1 MKIGILTYHTPYNF
15 GANLQAFASSQY
27 LLSLGYEVK
36 IIHYKPEEGIDVYK
50 QIVPKEQWCGHDNF
64 INTRLPLTTL
74 ATNEEALVNIVVK
87 EKFDGIIVGAD
98 AVWCYSPKRTKIPVY
113 FMDWLF
119 QSDKICNIA
128 VASMSVAHMGKGFLH
143 LDNNKREQVCNA
155 IDKFTYITVRD
166 KWTQRVVNKH
176 LFKGDKRV
184 VHLNPDPVF
193 NIDQFIL
200 DAWDSKGLVKED
212 DKFILLTLPKNS
224 YRLKHWLSTF
234 KKYVNNKG
242 FLVGE
247 LPLPNGVS
255 GLDFDFSV
263 PYPIDPIQWYL
274 WLKNANG
281 FAGLRFHAVV
291 SCITA
296 GTPFFS
302 VDSYGNSSLC
312 VRVLNKLGFYRLGG
326 AFDHN
331 SKIYNL
337 LKGTSFQKNRI
348 HGNIG
353 NISPRKI
360 FDLLMQCNQTELLLQ
375 KEKFVNLFEINLKSI
390 LSEFKKHTP

>member
-1 MKIGILTYHTPYNF
+1 MGHKIKT
-15 GANLQAFASSQY
+15 
-27 LLSLGYEVK
+27 
-36 IIHYKPEEGIDVYK
+36 IHYRPVENIDIYK
-50 QIVPKEQWCGHDNF
+50 KIVPKEQWCGHDNF
-64 INTRLPLTTL
+64 INYRLPLTTF
-74 ATNEEALVNIVVK
+74 ATNEEDLVNIVVK

-98 AVWCYSPKRTKIPVY
+98 AVWSYAPWRTRIPVY

-119 QSDKICNIA
+119 QSNKIKNIP

-143 LDNNKREQVCNA
+143 LDNNKLEQVRNA
-155 IDKFTYITVRD
+155 IDKFSYITVRD

-176 LFKGDKRV
+176 LFKGHNRV

-193 NIDQFIL
+193 SIDQFIL
-200 DAWDSKGLVKED
+200 DAWHSNGLVEED
-212 DKFILLTLPKNS
+212 QKFILLTLPKNS
-224 YRLKHWLSTF
+224 YRLKHWLSKF
-234 KKYVNNKG
+234 KQYANNKG

-247 LPLPNGVS
+247 LPLPEGVS
-255 GLDFDFSV
+255 DLDFDFTV

-274 WLKNANG
+274 WLKNATG
-281 FAGLRFHAVV
+281 FVGLRFHAVV

-302 VDSYGNSSLC
+302 IDSYGNSSLC

-337 LKGTSFQKNRI
+337 LKDTTFQTNRI
-348 HGNIG
+348 HGNIA
-353 NISPRKI
+353 NISPRKVLN
-360 FDLLMQCNQTELLLQ
+360 LLMQFNQAELLLQ
-375 KEKFVNLFEINLKSI
+375 KEKLVNLFENNLKSI
-390 LSEFKKHTP
+390 LNEFDEAPRCKRMGY